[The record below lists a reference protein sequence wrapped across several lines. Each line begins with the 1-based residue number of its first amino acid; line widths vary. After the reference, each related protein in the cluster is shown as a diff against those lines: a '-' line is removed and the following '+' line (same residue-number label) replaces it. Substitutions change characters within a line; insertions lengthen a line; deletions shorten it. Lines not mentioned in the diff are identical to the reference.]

1 MAWRVEI
8 QRSALRELAALPL
21 RARRR
26 VDAAIRLLS
35 ENPRPPGARKLA
47 GLEGLYRVRTGD
59 YRIVYRVED
68 DVLLV
73 LIVRIAHRRD
83 ACRRL

>member
-8 QRSALRELAALPL
+8 KRSALRELAALPL

-26 VDAAIRLLS
+26 VDAALRLLA

-47 GLEGLYRVRTGD
+47 GVENLYRVRTGD
-59 YRIVYRVED
+59 YQIVYRVED
-68 DVLLV
+68 DVFLV
-73 LIVRIAHRRD
+73 LIVRAAHRRE